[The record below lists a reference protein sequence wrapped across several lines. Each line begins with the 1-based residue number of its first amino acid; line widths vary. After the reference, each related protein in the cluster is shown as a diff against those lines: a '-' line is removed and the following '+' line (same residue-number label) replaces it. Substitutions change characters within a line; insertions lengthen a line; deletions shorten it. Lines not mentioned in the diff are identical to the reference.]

1 MAFFCNLPWFV
12 FVQRVCRSFCSGK
25 LFSLLPLMI
34 LFSHGH
40 HLDCWY
46 KRTEIMTRFCSH
58 TVQEM
63 RRSSGSVGYIVEY
76 TAKKVFFGERGEAAT
91 AIFCVFPT
99 LYLLYRLASFLL
111 IRNPVLCYP
120 FMPIFG
126 LTNFNTFN
134 FFSLRDIFHFTESQN
149 SHMFMLILNIDHSPS
164 K

>member
-1 MAFFCNLPWFV
+1 MPSTLIGKVIQLLRVSIALPSRYRLAFFSNLRYCV
-12 FVQRVCRSFCSGK
+12 FVQSVCRSFCSGK

-63 RRSSGSVGYIVEY
+63 RRSSGLVGYIVVEY
-76 TAKKVFFGERGEAAT
+76 TAKKVFFGERREAAT

-99 LYLLYRLASFLL
+99 LFLFLL
-111 IRNPVLCYP
+111 L
-120 FMPIFG
+120 
-126 LTNFNTFN
+126 
-134 FFSLRDIFHFTESQN
+134 S
-149 SHMFMLILNIDHSPS
+149 
-164 K
+164 